1 MAGFRAAKRY
11 AKGLLDFSLET
22 GNSEVIHREMKELKS
37 AVQSNRELAQFLNS
51 PVLDSKRKNL
61 IAKEIFKDF
70 SPTTQ
75 HFIQLVI
82 NQRREGNLKEIAQ
95 QYTALFNKLNKV
107 HIAEVTSAVQLD
119 DAMVQEIVQEAK
131 TQMGA
136 DYTYEIDNKI
146 NPDLIGGFIL
156 RVGDKQVDSSIR
168 SKLNRLKKEFDIND
182 YVPKF

>member
-1 MAGFRAAKRY
+1 MERDGDDCPAARN
-11 AKGLLDFSLET
+11 AL
-22 GNSEVIHREMKELKS
+22 HR
-37 AVQSNRELAQFLNS
+37 
-51 PVLDSKRKNL
+51 DG
-61 IAKEIFKDF
+61 
-70 SPTTQ
+70 T
-75 HFIQLVI
+75 
-82 NQRREGNLKEIAQ
+82 
-95 QYTALFNKLNKV
+95 
-107 HIAEVTSAVQLD
+107 AVQLD